1 MLPMPIADDLSQ
13 RRDDD
18 PEMNNMHL
26 RYARLMTGDPEAYR
40 PAVSCLLEFA
50 SAVRRRLAKAP

>member
-1 MLPMPIADDLSQ
+1 MLRMPPADYPADH
-13 RRDDD
+13 RDDD
-18 PEMNNMHL
+18 PELIVNL

-50 SAVRRRLAKAP
+50 AAVRRRVPKAP